1 MKHGVLCCFSALA
14 LVAASGFASAQ
25 LVSVQGPTRP
35 GNGGSTDINEYTLDD
50 GVGEANIGLNGAA
63 SSIAWLNRFT
73 VSGGNSTITDIRIAF
88 GTNNPAVGGTPFNG
102 VPVTAYLWS
111 DPNNDG
117 NPSDAVV
124 LASAAGITANSLT
137 DIFNVF
143 TIPATNVGP
152 DGTNFFVGA
161 ILTQA
166 GLLGTGPGS
175 FPCRQDNTPVSQG
188 RSWIAGNVSAVPV
201 NPNSLGAGNAIN
213 AAIVD
218 SFGPTLAGDWMI
230 RASAVPAPGTLALL
244 GLGGLVIGRRRR

>member
-1 MKHGVLCCFSALA
+1 MA
-14 LVAASGFASAQ
+14 LVAASGMANAQ
-25 LVSVQGPTRP
+25 LVSVQNPTRP

-50 GVGEANIGLNGAA
+50 GVGENNIGLNGAN

-124 LASAAGITANSLT
+124 LASSAGVTANSLT

-152 DGTNFFVGA
+152 NGTNFFVGA

-166 GLLGTGPGS
+166 NLVGAGPGS
-175 FPCRQDNTPVSQG
+175 FPSRQDATATQG
-188 RSWIAGNVSAVPV
+188 RSWIAANTTAVPV
-201 NPNSLGAGNAIN
+201 NPNSLGAGNSIN
-213 AAIVD
+213 AAVID
-218 SFGPTLAGDWMI
+218 SFGATLAGNWMV

-244 GLGGLVIGRRRR
+244 GLGGLIAGRRRR